1 MIDATTMRQQ
11 FSALFWWLAF
21 GMIVVGLLPYLL
33 KRPPELWIEAG
44 IGTNLLALAWVLVW
58 HMIGRSFPTPA
69 IQCCLLG
76 LLPLVAWSQYVQTD
90 ILRELDIAPLGLM
103 VTGNVPTFA
112 LAALMGWPGALLG
125 LGGSVLLLG
134 QGAELPQ
141 RIIGTAILGTA
152 AVLGS
157 LFYRLLGALERAQ
170 QQLADLAL
178 LDSLT
183 KLGNRHSLG
192 EDYRHFQRISR
203 QRNLPCLLSSWDV
216 NDLKKINDRDGH
228 AAGDAYLLRFVE
240 ALRGAVRASDGLYRV
255 GGDEFIAIH
264 PGLSDGEKI
273 LQRVHAEFATVACG
287 WVAVTDQDL
296 ETALAQA
303 DLLLYAHKRAMK
315 ANAKTP
321 ERQEEAPET
330 MSDTSNESTIE
341 TVKSKTIETIG
352 NINTSGVVQS

>member
-1 MIDATTMRQQ
+1 MARMIDATTMRQQ

-44 IGTNLLALAWVLVW
+44 IGTNLLALLWVLVW
-58 HMIGRSFPTPA
+58 HMVGRSFPTPA
-69 IQCCLLG
+69 IQICLLG
-76 LLPLVAWSQYVQTD
+76 LLPLVAWSQNAQAEL
-90 ILRELDIAPLGLM
+90 LRELNIAPLGLM

-112 LAALMGWPGALLG
+112 LAALIGWPGALLG

-134 QGAELPQ
+134 QGAEWPQ
-141 RIIGTAILGTA
+141 RIMGLAILGTA
-152 AVLGS
+152 AVLGA
-157 LFYRLLGALERAQ
+157 LFHRLLGALERAQ

-192 EDYRHFQRISR
+192 EDYLHFQRIST
-203 QRNLPCLLSSWDV
+203 QRNLPCLLTSWDV

-264 PGLSDGEKI
+264 PGLSDGEKVV
-273 LQRVHAEFATVACG
+273 QRVHAEFATVACG
-287 WVAVTDQDL
+287 WVLLNDQNL
-296 ETALAQA
+296 EAALAAA
-303 DLLLYAHKRAMK
+303 DVLLYEHKRAMK
-315 ANAKTP
+315 KDAGKPPMT
-321 ERQEEAPET
+321 EQL
-330 MSDTSNESTIE
+330 SDTIKIKGTASL
-341 TVKSKTIETIG
+341 
-352 NINTSGVVQS
+352 